1 MLTRLKNGLLRGG
14 PESFALRQA
23 FRLQAAA
30 HGVSMRMTEER
41 ISLTHRKRRMIL
53 GKRDMISVPFVIH
66 QWDLFFNTLE
76 GKVEDGRTVLDFSVP
91 GIHCY
96 RKSGL
101 SFYAPSIAEDDCM
114 DAYLTSYQPKPG
126 DVVWD
131 VGAHAGMTAYFLA
144 QMVGPAGKVY
154 AFEPDETNYEFL
166 LQNIQLHELSNVIPV
181 KAALSDKTGTANF
194 CMDGTMGAG
203 LSDTLTYAAAE
214 NNREVETL
222 SLPDAC
228 ERFGAVPNYA
238 KLDIEGAELNV
249 VASSVDFLKEHP
261 IHLSIESNHMVDGR
275 YTSEPLEEL
284 LGRAG
289 YRAWSSDSYGQLF
302 TWGEPN
308 AGVRSSEDDGWRDA
322 RREEAA

>member
-1 MLTRLKNGLLRGG
+1 MDLLRGG

-41 ISLTHRKRRMIL
+41 ISLTRGPEAQDDSAL
-53 GKRDMISVPFVIH
+53 GKRDIISVPFAVH
-66 QWDLFFNTLE
+66 QWGLFFDTLE
-76 GKVEDGRTVLDFSVP
+76 GEERNGKRVLDFSRP
-91 GIHCY
+91 ALHHY

-101 SFYAPSIAEDDCM
+101 AFYAPSVAEDDCM

-203 LSDTLTYAAAE
+203 LSDTFQVHGETTY
-214 NNREVETL
+214 NREVETW
-222 SLPDAC
+222 SLRDAC
-228 ERFGAVPNYA
+228 ERFGCGA
-238 KLDIEGAELNV
+238 KLR
-249 VASSVDFLKEHP
+249 K
-261 IHLSIESNHMVDGR
+261 
-275 YTSEPLEEL
+275 
-284 LGRAG
+284 AG
-289 YRAWSSDSYGQLF
+289 Y
-302 TWGEPN
+302 
-308 AGVRSSEDDGWRDA
+308 
-322 RREEAA
+322 